1 MKPKCTKKAA
11 EESNTIVWQEIT
23 DTTFAREVVIMS
35 VIANK

>member
-1 MKPKCTKKAA
+1 MYKKAV

-23 DTTFAREVVIMS
+23 DTTFARKVDVMS